1 MLSAADGRAMARLI
15 IVSLD
20 KVPIAGLIVT
30 SGNPCANAIIGGF
43 DERYGKFGPGSIAVE
58 HCVKWAFE
66 QRFDLD
72 FGVGSE
78 RFKEYWSNQHVRS
91 AWTFHMVNTNW
102 GQVRA
107 CAGRF
112 ARALG
117 FAPIQGVEPLQ
128 KVVAK
133 SP

>member
-1 MLSAADGRAMARLI
+1 M
-15 IVSLD
+15 
-20 KVPIAGLIVT
+20 PIAALIVT
-30 SGNPCANAIIGGF
+30 TGNPCANAIIGGF
-43 DERYGKFGPGSIAVE
+43 DEKYGKFGPGSIAVE

-78 RFKEYWSNQHVRS
+78 HFKSYWSNQNASS

-102 GQVRA
+102 GLVRTRA
-107 CAGRF
+107 
-112 ARALG
+112 ARLARTLG
-117 FAPIQGVEPLQ
+117 FAPVRSAEPAG
-128 KVVAK
+128 KMVAK